1 MPVLKILTYP
11 DERLRQ
17 VSSPVQQFD
26 AAFQRRV
33 DDLEETRL
41 AGPGAVGIAAPQVG
55 WFERVVIVDVS
66 GRRKTRSHGHLILV
80 NPEITEWDGYA
91 VGREGCLSVPDYTGN
106 VIRAEKIHLQALD
119 REGNALSFDMDG
131 FEARAVQHEMDH
143 IDGLLFLDRL
153 VSRRQDL
160 FQRKVYKST
169 LLRGWPKLLFLLIF
183 IRAGAFLGE
192 GLLHL
197 GP

>member
-1 MPVLKILTYP
+1 MPVLEILTYP

-17 VSSPVQQFD
+17 VSSPVEQFD

-41 AGPGAVGIAAPQVG
+41 AGPGAVGIAAPQIG

-66 GRRKTRSHGHLILV
+66 GRRKTRSHGRLILV
-80 NPEITEWDGYA
+80 NPEITEWEGHA

-160 FQRKVYKST
+160 FQRKVYK
-169 LLRGWPKLLFLLIF
+169 
-183 IRAGAFLGE
+183 
-192 GLLHL
+192 
-197 GP
+197 